1 MAQPSSAADPTTV
14 RLAFECLQMI
24 ITDFQHTVPSRCFP
38 LLLSSLGL
46 FGRQTAAVNVA
57 LTAVESLWNVADYLQ
72 QNKVRASL
80 VWLGIETDLVSECCP
95 FPVDTKAGCA
105 PH

>member
-1 MAQPSSAADPTTV
+1 LAHAWPVVIGIINDVMAQPMSAADPTTV

-72 QNKVRASL
+72 QNKVSRL
-80 VWLGIETDLVSECCP
+80 VMAYHMYHISAL
-95 FPVDTKAGCA
+95 
-105 PH
+105 